1 MVRKKN
7 PFQIDLGLSQPRT
20 TGEPDSWFVFN
31 SGLNFIELVQVYR
44 KPEQKEQTVPMSLSH
59 TFPSYDPW
67 PWLWLMMNSPGL
79 EFWLPALQMI
89 EHVLKPTPVLNWTH
103 LLWRLPS
110 AARTILNWVLQ
121 EHKPGPEATTAKNK
135 PDSRQEAGMG
145 SGKSPRTAS
154 FNKVFFEEI
163 VGDII
168 LLSYRKI
175 ILPWVKSI
183 WKTIQQTSWCCYLW
197 ELPLQISDQGCCAR
211 MNLSP
216 GLALFLH

>member
-1 MVRKKN
+1 
-7 PFQIDLGLSQPRT
+7 
-20 TGEPDSWFVFN
+20 
-31 SGLNFIELVQVYR
+31 
-44 KPEQKEQTVPMSLSH
+44 MSPSPAPPLSH
-59 TFPSYDPW
+59 SFPNYDTW
-67 PWLWLMMNSPGL
+67 PWIWLMIEESRFGVL
-79 EFWLPALQMI
+79 KFPALQMI

-154 FNKVFFEEI
+154 FNRVFFEEI

-168 LLSYRKI
+168 LLSYSKI

-183 WKTIQQTSWCCYLW
+183 WKTIQQTSRCRYLW